1 MTERHLT
8 VSHTYQRR
16 PRRYGFDK
24 EVRVPFLR
32 MNGKWLEKAGF
43 SVGSKVRVEVEEG
56 RLVLT
61 SRETPPA
68 AAAAEATS

>member
-1 MTERHLT
+1 MTTERQLT

-32 MNGKWLEKAGF
+32 MNGKWLAKAGF
-43 SVGSKVRVEVEEG
+43 QIGSKVRVEVEEG

-61 SRETPPA
+61 SRATP
-68 AAAAEATS
+68 AEATS